1 MSEATNEILSKSFEI
16 QFGENGVKH
25 KVIMLSD
32 AEMLASIIDDLDD
45 EIIYLESEISYLKI
59 QLQQK

>member
-16 QFGENGVKH
+16 QFGENNVKH